1 MFFVILQWTVISL
14 ILIMLVHYLYSFFK
28 TTLTVPKIKDL
39 VNRPADAYKEMYET
53 IEKVRVGEREKI
65 RENINIKDET
75 EPVNSDAMKDEL
87 KSFLNSLG
95 ASGLQVKGNGNTN
108 GVKDSKSQNMII
120 QEPALEYGGATG
132 STYGGSAFSTVEL

>member
-1 MFFVILQWTVISL
+1 MFFAILQWTVISL

-65 RENINIKDET
+65 RENIKE
-75 EPVNSDAMKDEL
+75 EPAPVNNDAMKDEL

-95 ASGLQVKGNGNTN
+95 ASGLQIKGVNNNVGNAKN
-108 GVKDSKSQNMII
+108 QNITI
-120 QEPALEYGGATG
+120 QEPSLEYGGATG
-132 STYGGSAFSTVEL
+132 STYGGSAFSTIEL

>member
-1 MFFVILQWTVISL
+1 MFFAILQWTVISL

-65 RENINIKDET
+65 REDIKEEP
-75 EPVNSDAMKDEL
+75 EPVNNDAMKDEL

-95 ASGLQVKGNGNTN
+95 ASGLQIKGANNNVGN
-108 GVKDSKSQNMII
+108 SKNQNIPI
-120 QEPALEYGGATG
+120 QEPSLEYGGATG
-132 STYGGSAFSTVEL
+132 STYGGSAFSTIEL

>member
-1 MFFVILQWTVISL
+1 MFFAILQWTVISL

-65 RENINIKDET
+65 REDIKEEP
-75 EPVNSDAMKDEL
+75 EPVNNDAMKDEL

-95 ASGLQVKGNGNTN
+95 ASGLQIKGSNNNVGN
-108 GVKDSKSQNMII
+108 SKNQNITI
-120 QEPALEYGGATG
+120 QEPSLEYGGATG
-132 STYGGSAFSTVEL
+132 STYGGSAFSTIEL

>member
-1 MFFVILQWTVISL
+1 
-14 ILIMLVHYLYSFFK
+14 MLVHYLYSFFK

-65 RENINIKDET
+65 RENIKE
-75 EPVNSDAMKDEL
+75 EPAPVNNDAMKDEL

-95 ASGLQVKGNGNTN
+95 ASGLQIKGANNNVGN
-108 GVKDSKSQNMII
+108 SKNQNITI
-120 QEPALEYGGATG
+120 QEPSLEYGGATG
-132 STYGGSAFSTVEL
+132 STYGGSAFSTIEL